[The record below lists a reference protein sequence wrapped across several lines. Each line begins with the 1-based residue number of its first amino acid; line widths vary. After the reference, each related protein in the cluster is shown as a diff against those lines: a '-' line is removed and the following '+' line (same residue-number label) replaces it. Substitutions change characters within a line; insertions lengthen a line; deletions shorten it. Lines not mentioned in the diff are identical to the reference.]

1 MRNISKNY
9 LARVLTTLLFVAVS
23 ACDKEVLDLQP
34 ATSLSDKTAFASPST
49 IELAVVGVYDA
60 AQSGFYNGTLSTGVI
75 RGYPFG
81 AAHVE
86 QGDNRGEDVISTQ
99 GFYGITYDAANDPTT
114 ANNDFM
120 WQTLYALL
128 NRANVVLDG
137 LNKATASP
145 TLTQLTLDQ
154 YKGEMYFLRALAHH
168 ELLKHFARPFSDNPT
183 TAKGGVVNR
192 ITPISDGA
200 SADVAGQ
207 LGRNTVKEGYD
218 LIIADLNLAEAS
230 LPVTRSSTSLRIS
243 RATKAAAVALKTRVY
258 LHQGDWAK
266 VVLEGNKL
274 APGVAAPFIPDPA
287 FGVYSLTAS
296 PIGPFTAAGSKNNTE
311 SIFSIENNDVDNAG
325 VNGALP
331 TMYNV
336 SKSPITGRALVCI
349 SPVLWNN
356 PWFLD
361 TDLRKSSTMVD
372 DDAAGP
378 GRAAKFTK
386 KYSDAVARTDNAP
399 VIRYAEVLL
408 NMAEAIQRQAGAP
421 DARAL
426 ELLNAVRN
434 RSVAIVDRFT
444 IASFATAVDLTTAVL
459 RERRIEFVCEGLRWG
474 DIHRLAQDATF
485 GPGGGIG
492 IPLKASRTVTNW
504 STFYRTIAN
513 PTPGVFATQAAIPYT
528 DKRFIWPIP
537 ASETNVNPVLAGQQ
551 NPGY

>member
-1 MRNISKNY
+1 MKKIFRNNFTKA
-9 LARVLTTLLFVAVS
+9 LLTLTIVIVS

-34 ATSLSDKTAFASPST
+34 ATSLSESSAFSSPST

-60 AQSGFYNGTLSTGVI
+60 AQSGFYNGTINTGVI

-81 AAHVE
+81 AAHVQ

-99 GFYGITYDAANDPTT
+99 AFYGITYDGAYDPTT

-120 WQTLYALL
+120 WQTLYALI
-128 NRANVVLDG
+128 NRANVVLAG
-137 LNKATASP
+137 LNKTTPSGA
-145 TLTQLTLDQ
+145 LTQQIIDQ

-168 ELLKHFARPFSDNPT
+168 ELLKHYARPYSDNPN
-183 TAKGGVVNR
+183 APRGGVVNR
-192 ITPISDGA
+192 TVAITDGA
-200 SADVAGQ
+200 GADQGAQ

-218 LIIADLNLAEAS
+218 LIVSDLDLAETS
-230 LPVTRSSTSLRIS
+230 LPITRSSVSLKIS
-243 RATKAAAVALKTRVY
+243 RATKAAAIALKTRVY
-258 LHQGDWAK
+258 LHMGDWAK
-266 VVLEGNKL
+266 VVTEGNKL
-274 APGVAAPFIPDPA
+274 AVGSSIPFAPDAAY
-287 FGVYSLTAS
+287 GSYSLTSS
-296 PIGPFTAAGSKNNTE
+296 PLGPFTAAGSKNNTE

-336 SKSPITGRALVCI
+336 SKAPVNGRALVCI

-356 PWFLD
+356 TWFLD

-378 GRAAKFTK
+378 GRAAKYTK

-408 NMAEAIQRQAGAP
+408 NMAEAIQRQVGTP

-426 ELLNAVRN
+426 ALLNAVRN
-434 RSVAIVDRFT
+434 RSVTTLADQFT
-444 IASFATAVDLTTAVL
+444 IASFPTANDLVTAVL

-485 GPGGGIG
+485 GTGG
-492 IPLKASRTVTNW
+492 IPLKANRTVTNW
-504 STFYRTIAN
+504 SSFYRTATN
-513 PTPGVFATQAAIPYT
+513 PTPAAFGTQAAIPYS